1 MFFYSHVPK
10 IKYIGFVGQEYC
22 KDSARAALL
31 MSLESVFAALICYM
45 FLDEVLTG
53 TEFVGAIILIFSTTL
68 VTFQV
73 NDEEEEEGEE
83 EKIDKKQAEEN
94 RINDNYEMKN
104 I

>member
-1 MFFYSHVPK
+1 M
-10 IKYIGFVGQEYC
+10 GQEYC

-73 NDEEEEEGEE
+73 NDEEEEEEDDDD
-83 EKIDKKQAEEN
+83 EKIDKKHAEAN
-94 RINDNYEMKN
+94 RINDNYEMRN